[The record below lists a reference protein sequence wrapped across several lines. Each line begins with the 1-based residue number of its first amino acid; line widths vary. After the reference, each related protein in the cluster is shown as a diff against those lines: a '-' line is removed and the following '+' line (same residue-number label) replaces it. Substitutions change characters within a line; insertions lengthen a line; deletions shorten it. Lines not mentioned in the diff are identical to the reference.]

1 MALLSG
7 TIELK
12 NKGREE
18 LIVMAKQ
25 DAVNFRIDA
34 DVKQEVEAV
43 LYDVGLTMSD
53 AINIFFRKCI
63 AEGGIPFEVKM
74 SPEERA
80 HLRQRCIGSKNR
92 REAQKKSLEKK
103 KEQTE

>member
-1 MALLSG
+1 
-7 TIELK
+7 
-12 NKGREE
+12 
-18 LIVMAKQ
+18 MAKL
-25 DAVNFRIDA
+25 DLVNFRIEA
-34 DVKQEVEAV
+34 KVKQEAENVF
-43 LYDVGLTMSD
+43 YDVGLTMSD

-74 SPEERA
+74 SPEEQER
-80 HLRQRCIGSKNR
+80 LRQRCIGSKNR